1 MSNLI
6 SGAPRSLGQFDV
18 GPIAYGMW
26 RFDNNDISHAQS
38 LVEAALAAGMNLIDT
53 ADIYGFQSVDVG
65 FGEAEEIFGRVLG
78 QAPHLREQMVLATKG
93 GITPPM
99 PYNSSAEYLR
109 SAVEASLRRLQVDVI
124 DLYQVH
130 RPDMF
135 THPAE
140 VAATLT
146 ALRDEGK
153 ISEVGVSNYTPDQ
166 YDALAAHL
174 DFPMATTQPEYSVLQ
189 LGPLR
194 DGTFDRAM
202 RDGVTPLAWSPL
214 GGGRI
219 FADGPDGM
227 NPELTA
233 VIDGLAER
241 EGVDR
246 TAIALGFVLAHPSD
260 PVAIIGTQKTE
271 RIASSTAALS
281 ITLDR
286 NDVYAIVQASERV
299 PLP

>member
-1 MSNLI
+1 M
-6 SGAPRSLGQFDV
+6 
-18 GPIAYGMW
+18 
-26 RFDNNDISHAQS
+26 
-38 LVEAALAAGMNLIDT
+38 
-53 ADIYGFQSVDVG
+53 
-65 FGEAEEIFGRVLG
+65 
-78 QAPHLREQMVLATKG
+78 
-93 GITPPM
+93 
-99 PYNSSAEYLR
+99 
-109 SAVEASLRRLQVDVI
+109 
-124 DLYQVH
+124 
-130 RPDMF
+130 
-135 THPAE
+135 
-140 VAATLT
+140 
-146 ALRDEGK
+146 
-153 ISEVGVSNYTPDQ
+153 SNYTPDQ

-174 DFPMATTQPEYSVLQ
+174 EFPMVTTQPEYSVIE

-202 RDGVTPLAWSPL
+202 RDDITPLAWSPL